1 MISVEEAQ
9 ILAAEIERLT
19 VENDELRA
27 QVDYLLRERMDRE
40 SLALEARKRAAEKVL
55 LTVKE
60 QALAAAERG
69 DAE

>member
-9 ILAAEIERLT
+9 ILADEIERLT
-19 VENDELRA
+19 IENDELRA
-27 QVDYLLRERMDRE
+27 QVDWLLRERLDAK
-40 SLALEARKRAAEKVL
+40 SLEEEARKRAAEKVL

-69 DAE
+69 DEE